1 MARLPGGPNPVVAH
15 AGAGV
20 PTKLGAM
27 ELLSDGEIESHLAE
41 LEGWERDGQ
50 AIVKTFELADFVGSV
65 EFIDKVVEP
74 AEEMG
79 HHPDLNVSWNKVGVS
94 ISTHSAGG
102 LTASDFELAKRI
114 DALTA

>member
-1 MARLPGGPNPVVAH
+1 VVARSGA
-15 AGAGV
+15 AG
-20 PTKLGAM
+20 TKLGAV
-27 ELLSDGEIESHLAE
+27 ELLSDSEIESRLAE
-41 LEGWERDGQ
+41 LEGWKRDGQ
-50 AIVKTFELADFVGSV
+50 MIVKTFELADFVGSV

-94 ISTHSAGG
+94 ITTHAAGG
-102 LTASDFELAKRI
+102 LTANDFELAKRI